1 MAEKNRMD
9 SRIIQ
14 LTAAAHKYGNLNI
27 RSCGE
32 NFFPPDAFGGSSR
45 SKGIGVQIIIR
56 ADGLLNPIKTD
67 IPTNRKNG
75 KPRWIF
81 RDRAWVK
88 EFTKIHNL
96 NMGNTIVINRI
107 NQREYVVT
115 IDKTSSDLVKLEEA
129 ARIVGKTT
137 HNIRDYIQRG
147 RIRKY
152 NEFGERI
159 SKANNGEL
167 RVSLKELKDF
177 LNLLEQDRY
186 RHHRPGQNEELGF
199 YGLPEYERTK
209 HVHRLHPYLGKF
221 IPQLVEWFLARY
233 FKENDIILDPF
244 MGSGT
249 TLIQGNEMK
258 MSTVIIK
265 V

>member
-1 MAEKNRMD
+1 M
-9 SRIIQ
+9 IQ

-27 RSCGE
+27 RSCGK
-32 NFFPPDAFGGSSR
+32 NFFPTDAIGGSSKN
-45 SKGIGVQIIIR
+45 SKGKQITIL
-56 ADGLLNPIKTD
+56 AEGLPQPIHTD
-67 IPTNRKNG
+67 IPTDRKTG

-88 EFTKIHNL
+88 EFAKIHNL
-96 NMGNTIVINRI
+96 NMGDKIVVNRI
-107 NQREYVVT
+107 NQREYMIT
-115 IDKTSSDLVKLEEA
+115 TDKTGSDLIKLEDA
-129 ARIVGKTT
+129 ARIVGKTP

-147 RIRKY
+147 RINKY

-159 SKANNGEL
+159 SKANNGKL
-167 RVSLKELKDF
+167 RVSLKELRDF
-177 LNLLEQDRY
+177 LNMLEQDRQ

-233 FKENDIILDPF
+233 FKEDNIILDPF

-249 TLIQGNEMK
+249 TLVQGNEVK
-258 MSTVIIK
+258 MHTIGIDISEFNCILN
-265 V
+265 